1 MAKKKFHEAFFY
13 EEGYTDPTEE
23 ELKEQ
28 QSKFEKEKPSD
39 EQKRNEKGREDG
51 N

>member
-1 MAKKKFHEAFFY
+1 MAKKKFHEAFFH

-28 QSKFEKEKPSD
+28 NAKFEKEKPSK
-39 EQKRNEKGREDG
+39 EPKENKKDG
-51 N
+51 DKS